1 MHGTKTV
8 PYTARSKRAGLGR
21 VEGGCCRGKTR
32 GLHDELYYKFARQMD
47 YVCVYAVCN
56 LRTTR
61 VIHTRSNYYIQEGK
75 AENPAYC
82 QFLQAGLHLSLDPVL
97 FFLPYSGVLDGT
109 KHLVIK
115 QSHISSPNRFFSHN
129 VFSSY

>member
-21 VEGGCCRGKTR
+21 VEGGCCGGKTR

-75 AENPAYC
+75 AEIRPIVRFSRLSSICRWTLSYSSYSDHIPAY
-82 QFLQAGLHLSLDPVL
+82 
-97 FFLPYSGVLDGT
+97 
-109 KHLVIK
+109 
-115 QSHISSPNRFFSHN
+115 
-129 VFSSY
+129 

>member
-21 VEGGCCRGKTR
+21 VEGGCCGGKTR
-32 GLHDELYYKFARQMD
+32 GLHDELYYKFARQMN

-61 VIHTRSNYYIQEGK
+61 VIHTRSNYYIQGRK
-75 AENPAYC
+75 AEIRPIVKFSRLSSICRWTLSYSSYHIPAY
-82 QFLQAGLHLSLDPVL
+82 
-97 FFLPYSGVLDGT
+97 
-109 KHLVIK
+109 
-115 QSHISSPNRFFSHN
+115 
-129 VFSSY
+129 